1 MKSPSQVFENWFDD
15 LPPRVQGEFALL
27 FAMDVVQMFEDE
39 SLWGYDISI
48 QRLKALLLRARQSR
62 NEQRIMRIV
71 VDYFDERL
79 EYWQPHSL
87 VPASAQQ
94 FIQQHR
100 LHTQDDDILREAEL
114 MAQYERLRLEQE
126 MTQHKMKRQL
136 ERWYDL
142 ESYFSDEY
150 LSEYMNDCAD
160 KNRAE
165 LEAMNNVDT
174 SNVYVLLPDL

>member
-15 LPPRVQGEFALL
+15 LPPKVQGEFALL

-62 NEQRIMRIV
+62 HEQKIMRIV
-71 VDYFDERL
+71 ADYFDERL

-87 VPASAQQ
+87 VPASVQQ

-100 LHTQDDDILREAEL
+100 LHTHGGIYLIRCSLWATGWFRITKPTCRPDGSSQTSATPSRDHPAAPEGRGLPPSSAVL
-114 MAQYERLRLEQE
+114 TNL
-126 MTQHKMKRQL
+126 KRT
-136 ERWYDL
+136 RH
-142 ESYFSDEY
+142 F
-150 LSEYMNDCAD
+150 A
-160 KNRAE
+160 AFV
-165 LEAMNNVDT
+165 A
-174 SNVYVLLPDL
+174 LP